1 MVTGWKGRLGGLG
14 VLAGCRDLVWRF
26 CGHRVSLGVG
36 PLTVSEVAQKWP
48 EMQCIVMGLERS
60 KKERD

>member
-1 MVTGWKGRLGGLG
+1 VN
-14 VLAGCRDLVWRF
+14 F
-26 CGHRVSLGVG
+26 QII
-36 PLTVSEVAQKWP
+36 VSEVAQKWP